1 MAANRIPYLAT
12 VLASIP
18 SRRPAKRMA
27 ASGSFRDSACATAIA
42 GNKCPPVPPP
52 EINSRMSYP
61 SHLLALG
68 RNVHQYADRQQRDRK
83 RGATIADERER
94 NPGRRQCHRD
104 GRDVDE
110 CLEGDPGR
118 DAAGEQRP
126 ERIGRLERHPVA
138 PIGEEPEEREH
149 ECGAE

>member
-18 SRRPAKRMA
+18 SRRPANRTA

-52 EINSRMSYP
+52 EINTRMPYP
-61 SHLLALG
+61 SHLLGLG

-83 RGATIADERER
+83 GGAPVADERQRDTGCRQGHRHPR
-94 NPGRRQCHRD
+94 NADR
-104 GRDVDE
+104 
-110 CLEGDPGR
+110 
-118 DAAGEQRP
+118 
-126 ERIGRLERHPVA
+126 RLESKP
-138 PIGEEPEEREH
+138 G
-149 ECGAE
+149 

>member
-1 MAANRIPYLAT
+1 MAAKRIPYPAT

-18 SRRPAKRMA
+18 SRRPANRTV

-52 EINSRMSYP
+52 EINTRMPYP

-68 RNVHQYADRQQRDRK
+68 RNVHQYADRQQCDRE
-83 RGATIADERER
+83 RGAAIADERER
-94 NPGRRQCHRD
+94 YPGRRQRHRHR
-104 GRDVDE
+104 RDVDE
-110 CLEGDPGR
+110 RLEGDPGR
-118 DAAGEQRP
+118 DAAGKQGP
-126 ERIGRLERHPVA
+126 KRIRRLEGHPVA

-149 ECGAE
+149 QGG